1 MARWNKR
8 FAQTTALENRP
19 LPASVY
25 VGTKIPKEG
34 LTLKSV
40 RKEMKALIDLMD
52 KRFKAAKKKGLEYES
67 IKQYE
72 RYYWDKPSTVRSVEE
87 GVRQIRAMWKVV
99 SGTKTPQQLFVA
111 QQNQW
116 RIEYETLLK
125 RGWFTEYTFTYED
138 FLQFRKFF
146 SVYADSNKEA
156 QYYYILQD
164 IVDVSQEGTTR
175 VKKKFAKTDWE
186 ELLKRWNYWEL
197 QADKARARYKERLK
211 AGEFVRGSTVRAM
224 FEKAKREGKI

>member
-1 MARWNKR
+1 MARWNKQ
-8 FAQTTALENRP
+8 FGQSTALVNRP
-19 LPASVY
+19 LQASVY

-52 KRFKAAKKKGLEYES
+52 KRFKSAKKKGIEYES

-72 RYYWDKPSTVRSVEE
+72 RHYWDKPSTVRTVEE

-99 SGTKTPQQLFVA
+99 SGTRTPQQLFAA

-116 RIEYETLLK
+116 KNEYQTLLQ
-125 RGWFTEYTFTYED
+125 RGWFTEENFTYKD
-138 FLQFRKFF
+138 FLQFRKFY
-146 SVYADSNKEA
+146 SVYADANKEA

-164 IVDVSQEGTTR
+164 IVDISQEGTTR
-175 VKKKFAKTDWE
+175 VKRKFAKSDWE
-186 ELLKRWNYWEL
+186 DLMKRWDYWQR

-211 AGEFVRGSTVRAM
+211 AGEFVNGATVRAM

>member
-25 VGTKIPKEG
+25 VGTKIPKAG
-34 LTLKSV
+34 LTLKDV
-40 RKEMKALIDLMD
+40 KKEMKALIDLMD
-52 KRFKAAKKKGLEYES
+52 KRFKSARKRGIEYES

-72 RYYWDKPSTVRSVEE
+72 RHYWDKPSTVRTVEE
-87 GVRQIRAMWKVV
+87 GVRQIRAMWKVI
-99 SGTKTPQQLFVA
+99 SGTKTPQQLFFA

-116 RIEYETLLK
+116 KSEYETLLK
-125 RGWFTEYTFTYED
+125 RGWFTEENFTYED

-146 SVYADSNKEA
+146 AVYADANKEA

-164 IVDVSQEGTTR
+164 IIDISQEGTTR
-175 VKKKFAKTDWE
+175 VKRKFAKSDWE
-186 ELLKRWNYWEL
+186 DLMKRWDYWER

-211 AGEFVRGSTVRAM
+211 SGEFVNGSTIRAI

>member
-1 MARWNKR
+1 MARWNKQ
-8 FAQTTALENRP
+8 FGQSTALVNRP
-19 LPASVY
+19 LQASVY

-34 LTLKSV
+34 LTLKAV

-52 KRFKAAKKKGLEYES
+52 KRYKSAKKKGIEYES

-72 RYYWDKPSTVRSVEE
+72 RHYWDKPSTVRTVEE

-99 SGTKTPQQLFVA
+99 SGTRTPQQLFAA

-116 RIEYETLLK
+116 KKEYQTLLQ
-125 RGWFTEYTFTYED
+125 RGWFTEENFTYKD

-146 SVYADSNKEA
+146 SVYADANKEA

-164 IVDVSQEGTTR
+164 IVDISQEGTTR
-175 VKKKFAKTDWE
+175 VKRKFAKSDWE
-186 ELLKRWNYWEL
+186 DLMKRWDYWQR

-211 AGEFVRGSTVRAM
+211 AGEFVNGATVRAM

>member
-8 FAQTTALENRP
+8 FAQSTALENRP

-34 LTLKSV
+34 LTLKAV

-52 KRFKAAKKKGLEYES
+52 KRFRSAKKKGIEYEG

-72 RYYWDKPSTVRSVEE
+72 RHYWVKPSTVRTVEE
-87 GVRQIRAMWKVV
+87 GVRQIRSMWKVV
-99 SGTKTPQQLFVA
+99 SGTRTPQQLLVA

-116 RIEYETLLK
+116 KNEYQTLLQ
-125 RGWFTEYTFTYED
+125 RGWFTEENFTYED

-146 SVYADSNKEA
+146 SVYADANTEA

-164 IVDVSQEGTTR
+164 IVDISQEGTTR
-175 VKKKFAKTDWE
+175 VKRKFAKSDWE
-186 ELLKRWNYWEL
+186 DLMKRWDYWER
-197 QADKARARYKERLK
+197 QAEKARARYKERLK
-211 AGEFVRGSTVRAM
+211 AGEFVNGATVRAM

>member
-8 FAQTTALENRP
+8 FAQSTALENRP

-34 LTLKSV
+34 LTLKAV

-52 KRFKAAKKKGLEYES
+52 KRYKSAKKKGIEYES

-72 RYYWDKPSTVRSVEE
+72 RHYWDKPSTVRTVEE
-87 GVRQIRAMWKVV
+87 GVRQIRSMWKVV

-116 RIEYETLLK
+116 KMEYQTLLQ
-125 RGWFTEYTFTYED
+125 RGWFTEENFTYED

-146 SVYADSNKEA
+146 AVYADANKEA

-164 IVDVSQEGTTR
+164 IIDISQEGTTS
-175 VKKKFAKTDWE
+175 VKRKFAKSDWE
-186 ELLKRWNYWEL
+186 DLMKRWDYWER
-197 QADKARARYKERLK
+197 QAEKARARYKERLK
-211 AGEFVRGSTVRAM
+211 AGEFVNGATVRAI
-224 FEKAKREGKI
+224 FEKAKREGKM

>member
-8 FAQTTALENRP
+8 FAQSTALENRP
-19 LPASVY
+19 LQASVY

-34 LTLKSV
+34 LTLKAV

-52 KRFKAAKKKGLEYES
+52 KRFKTAKKKGIEYES

-72 RYYWDKPSTVRSVEE
+72 RHYWDKPSTVRTVEE

-99 SGTKTPQQLFVA
+99 SGTKTPQQLFVT

-116 RIEYETLLK
+116 KREYETLLQ
-125 RGWFTEYTFTYED
+125 RGWFTEGTFTYED

-146 SVYADSNKEA
+146 AVYADANKEA
-156 QYYYILQD
+156 QYYYVLQD

-175 VKKKFAKTDWE
+175 VKRKFAKSDWE
-186 ELLKRWNYWEL
+186 DLIKRWNYWER
-197 QADKARARYKERLK
+197 QADKARARYKEQLK
-211 AGEFVRGSTVRAM
+211 AGEFVSGSTVRAM
-224 FEKAKREGKI
+224 LEKAKREGKI

>member
-8 FAQTTALENRP
+8 FAQSTALENRP

-52 KRFKAAKKKGLEYES
+52 KRFKVAKKKGIEYET

-72 RYYWDKPSTVRSVEE
+72 RHYWDKPSTVRTVEE

-99 SGTKTPQQLFVA
+99 SGSKTPQQLFVA
-111 QQNQW
+111 QQNLW
-116 RIEYETLLK
+116 RREYETLLQ
-125 RGWFTEYTFTYED
+125 RGWFTEENFTHED

-146 SVYADSNKEA
+146 AVYADSNKEA

-164 IVDVSQEGTTR
+164 ILDVSQEGTTK
-175 VKKKFAKTDWE
+175 VKRKFAKSDWE
-186 ELLKRWNYWEL
+186 DLMKRWDYWER
-197 QADKARARYKERLK
+197 QADKARARYKKRLK
-211 AGEFVRGSTVRAM
+211 AGEFVNGSTVRAM

>member
-8 FAQTTALENRP
+8 FAQSTSLEYRP

-25 VGTKIPKEG
+25 VGTKIPKVG
-34 LTLKSV
+34 LTLKDV
-40 RKEMKALIDLMD
+40 RKEMKSLIDLMD
-52 KRFKAAKKKGLEYES
+52 KRYKAAKKKGIEYEN
-67 IKQYE
+67 IKQYD
-72 RYYWDKPSTVRSVEE
+72 RHYWDKPSTVRTVEE

-111 QQNQW
+111 QQTQW
-116 RIEYETLLK
+116 ESEYKTLLQ
-125 RGWFTEYTFTYED
+125 RGWFTEENFTHDD

-146 SVYADSNKEA
+146 TVYADSNKEA

-164 IVDVSQEGTTR
+164 ILDVSQEGTTR
-175 VKKKFAKTDWE
+175 VKREFAKSDWE
-186 ELLKRWNYWEL
+186 DLIKRWDYWER
-197 QADKARARYKERLK
+197 QADKARARYKKRLK
-211 AGEFVRGSTVRAM
+211 AGEFVNGSTIRAM

>member
-1 MARWNKR
+1 MARWNKQ
-8 FAQTTALENRP
+8 FGQSTALVNRP
-19 LPASVY
+19 LQASVY

-34 LTLKSV
+34 LTLKAV

-52 KRFKAAKKKGLEYES
+52 KRFKSAKKKGIEYES

-72 RYYWDKPSTVRSVEE
+72 RHYWDKPSTVRTVEE

-99 SGTKTPQQLFVA
+99 SGTRTPQQLFAA

-116 RIEYETLLK
+116 KNEYQTLLQ
-125 RGWFTEYTFTYED
+125 RGWFTEENFTYKD
-138 FLQFRKFF
+138 FLQFRKFY
-146 SVYADSNKEA
+146 SVYADANKEA

-164 IVDVSQEGTTR
+164 IVDISQEGTTR
-175 VKKKFAKTDWE
+175 VKRKFAKSDWE
-186 ELLKRWNYWEL
+186 DLMKRWDYWKR

-211 AGEFVRGSTVRAM
+211 AGEFVNGATLRAM

>member
-8 FAQTTALENRP
+8 FGQSTALENRP
-19 LPASVY
+19 LQASVY

-40 RKEMKALIDLMD
+40 KKEMKALIDLMD
-52 KRFKAAKKKGLEYES
+52 KRFKAAKKKGIEYET

-72 RYYWDKPSTVRSVEE
+72 RHYWDKPSTVRTVEE

-99 SGTKTPQQLFVA
+99 SGTKTPHQLFAA
-111 QQNQW
+111 QQTQW
-116 RIEYETLLK
+116 KREYETLLQ
-125 RGWFTEYTFTYED
+125 RGWFTEEKFTYED

-146 SVYADSNKEA
+146 AVYADANKEA

-164 IVDVSQEGTTR
+164 ILDVSQEGTTK
-175 VKKKFAKTDWE
+175 VKRKFAKSDWE
-186 ELLKRWNYWEL
+186 DLLKRWDYWER
-197 QADKARARYKERLK
+197 QADKARARYKKRLK
-211 AGEFVRGSTVRAM
+211 AGEFVNGSTVRAM

>member
-8 FAQTTALENRP
+8 FAQSTSLENRP

-52 KRFKAAKKKGLEYES
+52 KRFKASKKKGIEYAS

-72 RYYWDKPSTVRSVEE
+72 RHYWDKPSTVRTVEE
-87 GVRQIRAMWKVV
+87 GVKQIRAMWKVI

-111 QQNQW
+111 QQTQW
-116 RIEYETLLK
+116 KSEYETLLQ
-125 RGWFTEYTFTYED
+125 RGWFTEENFTYED

-146 SVYADSNKEA
+146 AVYADANKES

-164 IVDVSQEGTTR
+164 ILDISQEGTTS
-175 VKKKFAKTDWE
+175 VKHKFEKSDWE
-186 ELLKRWNYWEL
+186 DLMKRWDYWER
-197 QADKARARYKERLK
+197 QADEARARYKERLK
-211 AGEFVRGSTVRAM
+211 AGEFVNGSTVRAM
-224 FEKAKREGKI
+224 LEKAKIEGKI

>member
-25 VGTKIPKEG
+25 IGTKIPKEG

-175 VKKKFAKTDWE
+175 VKKKFARTDWE

>member
-8 FAQTTALENRP
+8 FAQSTALENRP

-25 VGTKIPKEG
+25 AGTKIPKEG
-34 LTLKSV
+34 LTLKAV

-52 KRFKAAKKKGLEYES
+52 KRFKAAKKKGIEYES

-72 RYYWDKPSTVRSVEE
+72 RHYWDKPSTVRTVEE
-87 GVRQIRAMWKVV
+87 GVRQIRSMWKVV

-116 RIEYETLLK
+116 KMEYQTLLQ
-125 RGWFTEYTFTYED
+125 RGWFTEENFTYED

-146 SVYADSNKEA
+146 AVYADANKEA

-164 IVDVSQEGTTR
+164 IIDISQEGTTS
-175 VKKKFAKTDWE
+175 VKRKFAKSDWE
-186 ELLKRWNYWEL
+186 DLMKRWDYWER
-197 QADKARARYKERLK
+197 QAEKARARYKERLK
-211 AGEFVRGSTVRAM
+211 AGEFVNGATVRAI

>member
-175 VKKKFAKTDWE
+175 VKKKFARTDWE

>member
-8 FAQTTALENRP
+8 FAQSTSLENRP

-40 RKEMKALIDLMD
+40 KKEMKALIDLMD
-52 KRFKAAKKKGLEYES
+52 KRFKAAKKKGIEYES

-72 RYYWDKPSTVRSVEE
+72 RNYWDKPSTVKTVEE
-87 GVRQIRAMWKVV
+87 GVRHIRAMWKVI

-116 RIEYETLLK
+116 EKEYETLLQH
-125 RGWFTEYTFTYED
+125 GWFTEENFTYED

-146 SVYADSNKEA
+146 AVYADANKEA

-164 IVDVSQEGTTR
+164 ILDVSQDGATK
-175 VKKKFAKTDWE
+175 VKRKFAKSDWE
-186 ELLKRWNYWEL
+186 DLMKRWNYWER
-197 QADKARARYKERLK
+197 QAEKARARYKERLK
-211 AGEFVRGSTVRAM
+211 AGEFVNGKTVRAM